1 LTHRGAA
8 ITECTTQESEPM
20 PPNTAP
26 TSPLTAR
33 RRLGDELRLLRDRSG
48 MTADEVGRHL
58 GCTNSKISRMENGK
72 RAVGKQ
78 DFDLLM
84 ELFDVEGEKLE
95 ELTALMVR
103 GRQRLPPWWQAYN
116 DVISANYA
124 EFLAYEADARLCYEY
139 QPVFVPALLQTPDYA
154 RAVTAVGFAALGP
167 DQVDALVEVRMRRQE
182 RLREETPLVAE
193 YVVTEAALRF
203 QIGGAQTMRAQLHQ
217 LHETA
222 ARPNVS
228 FRVLP
233 FAAGENGIINAGY
246 TLFGSDRDTDAEVSF
261 TEAADGVSFRDDP
274 LTVRRL
280 QRLLRNLSKSALSPE
295 DSLALVE
302 RIEKEL
308 S

>member
-1 LTHRGAA
+1 
-8 ITECTTQESEPM
+8 M

-203 QIGGAQTMRAQLHQ
+203 QIGGADAMRAQLRH
-217 LHETA
+217 LREVVTL
-222 ARPNVS
+222 PNVS
-228 FRVLP
+228 LSVLP
-233 FAAGENGIINAGY
+233 FTSGENAIINAGY
-246 TLFGSDRDTDAEVSF
+246 MLFGNGKGIDADVSF
-261 TEAADGVSFRDDP
+261 TEAADVHSFKDDP

-280 QRLLRNLSKSALSPE
+280 QRLFRNLSGSALSAE
-295 DSLALVE
+295 DSLGLIE
-302 RIEKEL
+302 RIEREL
-308 S
+308 T